1 MVIIVTMRE
10 KSPPAT
16 RRERAR
22 LFRERLN
29 EAMQAQ
35 WLNRSSLA
43 ERAGVDRSTVSLLL
57 SEQQVRLP
65 SGHVVADLAAALNV
79 TTDWLLGLTTTTR
92 APGEILR
99 ESLQVAE
106 RAPGRDDANIER
118 WLQEAGDAKVR
129 NVPASLPEFMKTE
142 AVMNLEYAD
151 YAGKSPQ
158 QALAETQ
165 ARLTISR
172 LPGSDFEVALPR
184 QRLEAFAGRTGI
196 WADLSPAQVRE
207 QLKHMADLCEELYP
221 GVRLHM
227 YDQRQ
232 HFSAPI
238 TVFGQRRAV
247 IYVGSAY
254 FVFNTAEHVKT
265 LTRHFDQLV
274 RDARVLSHEAAAW
287 LRALSTEVA

>member
-1 MVIIVTMRE
+1 MNDDQQR
-10 KSPPAT
+10 PT
-16 RRERAR
+16 RSERAR
-22 LFRERLN
+22 QFRERLN

-35 WLNRSSLA
+35 WLNRTTLA

-57 SEQQVRLP
+57 SEQQTRLP
-65 SGHVVADLAAALNV
+65 SGHVVADLAAALKV
-79 TTDWLLGLTTTTR
+79 TTDWLLGLTTTTL
-92 APGEILR
+92 APGEILQ
-99 ESLQVAE
+99 ESLEVAE
-106 RAPGRDDANIER
+106 RPPGRGDANIER

-142 AVMNLEYAD
+142 AVMTLEYAD

-165 ARLTISR
+165 ARLTLSR
-172 LPGSDFEVALPR
+172 LPGSDMELALPR
-184 QRLEAFAGRTGI
+184 QRLEDFACRAGI
-196 WADLSPAQVRE
+196 WRDLAPEQVRD
-207 QLKHMADLCEELYP
+207 QLTHMADLCEELYP
-221 GVRLHM
+221 SARLHL

-247 IYVGSAY
+247 IYVGSSY
-254 FVFNTAEHVKT
+254 FVFNTQEHVQT

-274 RDARVLSHEAAAW
+274 RDARVLSHETAAW
-287 LRALSTEVA
+287 LRAMAAQVPGV

>member
-1 MVIIVTMRE
+1 MVIIVTMNESTNRF
-10 KSPPAT
+10 T
-16 RRERAR
+16 RSERAR
-22 LFRERLN
+22 LFRDRLG

-35 WLNRSSLA
+35 WLNRSTLA

-57 SEQQVRLP
+57 SEQQTRLP

-99 ESLQVAE
+99 ESMQVAE
-106 RAPGRDDANIER
+106 RAPGRNDANIER
-118 WLQEAGDAKVR
+118 WLEEAGDAKVR

-142 AVMNLEYAD
+142 AVMTLEYAD

-165 ARLTISR
+165 VRLTLSR
-172 LPGSDFEVALPR
+172 VPGSDTEVALPR
-184 QRLEAFAGRTGI
+184 QRLEDFARRTGI
-196 WADLSPAQVRE
+196 WAALSAGQVRE
-207 QLKHMADLCEELYP
+207 QLLHMADLCDELYP
-221 GVRLHM
+221 SVRLHL

-232 HFSAPI
+232 HYSAPI

-254 FVFNTAEHVKT
+254 FVFNTQEHVQA

-274 RDARVLSHEAAAW
+274 RDARVLSHEVPGW
-287 LRALSTEVA
+287 LRALCAEVG

>member
-1 MVIIVTMRE
+1 MVTMNE
-10 KSPPAT
+10 SPT
-16 RRERAR
+16 RITRSERAR
-22 LFRERLN
+22 LFRDRLS

-35 WLNRSSLA
+35 WLNRSTLA

-57 SEQQVRLP
+57 SEQQTRLP

-99 ESLQVAE
+99 ESMQVAE
-106 RAPGRDDANIER
+106 RKPGRSDANIER
-118 WLQEAGDAKVR
+118 WLEDAGDAKVR

-142 AVMNLEYAD
+142 AVMTLEYAD

-165 ARLTISR
+165 ARLTLSR
-172 LPGSDFEVALPR
+172 VPGSDTEVALPR
-184 QRLEAFAGRTGI
+184 QRLEDFAHRTGI
-196 WADLSPAQVRE
+196 WAALNAQQVHE
-207 QLKHMADLCEELYP
+207 QLVHMADLCDELYP
-221 GVRLHM
+221 SVRLHLF
-227 YDQRQ
+227 DQRQ
-232 HFSAPI
+232 HYSAPI

-247 IYVGSAY
+247 IYVGSSY
-254 FVFNTAEHVKT
+254 FVFNTQEHVQA

-274 RDARVLSHEAAAW
+274 RDARVLSHEVSGW
-287 LRALSTEVA
+287 LRALSADTMRR